1 MELLGGGET
10 LASRIER
17 GPLPTRELLAL
28 SIQISDALQAAHAK
42 GIVHRDIK
50 PSNIFLTERGQPKIL
65 DFGLAKRQDSDA
77 RDGQHAAA
85 GDSISGQ
92 THNRDFTLTQGGA
105 ALGTAGYMSPEQIR
119 GEPLDGRSDLFSFGL
134 VLYEMATGQRAFKGA
149 TGQELQNAILG
160 HLPIPVRQL
169 NPELPGA
176 LERIINKALEKDR
189 LVRYKTAGELRGGM
203 AACRF

>member
-1 MELLGGGET
+1 MELLEGET

-77 RDGQHAAA
+77 RDGQQAAA

-105 ALGTAGYMSPEQIR
+105 ALRTAGYMPPVPFR
-119 GEPLDGRSDLFSFGL
+119 GDPRDRRPVLFSFGL
-134 VLYEMATGQRAFKGA
+134 VLYATATAQRALKGA
-149 TGQELQNAILG
+149 PA
-160 HLPIPVRQL
+160 
-169 NPELPGA
+169 
-176 LERIINKALEKDR
+176 
-189 LVRYKTAGELRGGM
+189 
-203 AACRF
+203 